1 MTLIDPVEL
10 EQELD
15 EQYLA
20 EMRWRLDR
28 QMRGA
33 LVDWARGIG
42 GNFFF
47 AAESASR
54 GYWDDVRGDLRKGRI
69 TLGQANQIAGK
80 AAEFRLIS
88 GRQLEYYKTQFA
100 GIRPEEGEGKK

>member
-20 EMRWRLDR
+20 EMRWQLDR

-33 LVDWARGIG
+33 LVDWAREIG

-47 AAESASR
+47 AVESVSR
-54 GYWDDVRGDLRKGRI
+54 GYWDDVHSDLRRGRL
-69 TLGQANQIAGK
+69 TLAEANQIADK
-80 AAEFRLIS
+80 AAEFRLITA
-88 GRQLEYYKTQFA
+88 RQLEYYKAQFMA
-100 GIRPEEGEGKK
+100 IGLEGEAK